1 MSDDIT
7 RMRYADNMDHIF
19 DELTD
24 LTVIQRHMIKE
35 RYRFLMSD
43 YRHRCRLY
51 SMLFYMFRLTMTVGS
66 LAVPALLTIQNTPGA
81 SVAMYWVTWVISLAV
96 TTSNGIMLLFKIDKR
111 FFMMHATIERLRSET
126 WQFVELAGRYSG
138 HYTHP
143 NPATHSNQYVYYC
156 THLEKINMKRVDE
169 EYIKTGEENVNS
181 PPQPGGIPQASRD
194 AMVPSP
200 PDPSNTSIR
209 DRRFPPIALEGHDE
223 NDAKTP
229 TKTDTEAGPEES
241 VPLPKLPDQPAVSE
255 STITGDTILQV
266 TPELQGESEVGRRA
280 SVRP

>member
-19 DELTD
+19 AQLTD
-24 LTVIQRHMIKE
+24 LSIIQRHMIKE
-35 RYRFLMSD
+35 RYRFLMSE

-51 SMLFYMFRLTMTVGS
+51 STLFYMFRLTMTVGS

-143 NPATHSNQYVYYC
+143 TPPTHSNQFVYYC
-156 THLEKINMKRVDE
+156 TQLEKINMKRVDD

-200 PDPSNTSIR
+200 PDPLNNSIR
-209 DRRFPPIALEGHDE
+209 GRRFSAIVIEDRQDE
-223 NDAKTP
+223 KD
-229 TKTDTEAGPEES
+229 TKTREKVIQPVSLPQLQDTTTVPEPAPAG
-241 VPLPKLPDQPAVSE
+241 V
-255 STITGDTILQV
+255 TILQV
-266 TPELQGESEVGRRA
+266 APELQGEPDVGSRA
-280 SVRP
+280 EVRP

>member
-1 MSDDIT
+1 MSEDIT

-19 DELTD
+19 DELSD
-24 LTVIQRHMIKE
+24 LTIIQRHLIKE
-35 RYRFLMSD
+35 RYRFLMSE

-51 SMLFYMFRLTMTVGS
+51 STMFYVFRLMMTVGS

-143 NPATHSNQYVYYC
+143 NPPTHSNQFVYYC
-156 THLEKINMKRVDE
+156 TQVEKIHMKRVDE
-169 EYIKTGEENVNS
+169 EYIKIGEENVNS

-200 PDPSNTSIR
+200 PDPLNTSIR
-209 DRRFPPIALEGHDE
+209 GRRFSAIVIEDHQDEKNTKKQEKTIQPVSIPQLQDEETVPEPPLA
-223 NDAKTP
+223 
-229 TKTDTEAGPEES
+229 
-241 VPLPKLPDQPAVSE
+241 
-255 STITGDTILQV
+255 GDTILQV
-266 TPELQGESEVGRRA
+266 TPELQGEPDVGRRTT
-280 SVRP
+280 V

>member
-35 RYRFLMSD
+35 RYRFLMAE

-51 SMLFYMFRLTMTVGS
+51 STLFYMFRLTMTVGS

-143 NPATHSNQYVYYC
+143 NPPTHSNQYVYYC
-156 THLEKINMKRVDE
+156 TQLEKINMKRVDD

-209 DRRFPPIALEGHDE
+209 GRRFPPIALEGHDE

-229 TKTDTEAGPEES
+229 TKTEAGPEES
-241 VPLPKLPDQPAVSE
+241 VPLPKLPDQPTVSE
-255 STITGDTILQV
+255 PAIAGDTILSV
-266 TPELQGESEVGRRA
+266 TPELQGESDVGRRA

>member
-24 LTVIQRHMIKE
+24 LSIIQRHMIKE
-35 RYRFLMSD
+35 RYRFLMSE

-66 LAVPALLTIQNTPGA
+66 LSVPALLTIQNTPGA

-143 NPATHSNQYVYYC
+143 NPPTHSNQFVYYC
-156 THLEKINMKRVDE
+156 TQLEKINMKRVDD

-200 PDPSNTSIR
+200 PDPLNTSIR
-209 DRRFPPIALEGHDE
+209 GRRFSAIVIEDRQDE
-223 NDAKTP
+223 KETKD
-229 TKTDTEAGPEES
+229 TKTQETAIKS
-241 VPLPKLPDQPAVSE
+241 VSLPQLQDAAAVSE
-255 STITGDTILQV
+255 PAVAGDTVLQV
-266 TPELQGESEVGRRA
+266 TPELKGEPDVGGRAEVR
-280 SVRP
+280 S

>member
-19 DELTD
+19 DELAG
-24 LTVIQRHMIKE
+24 LTTIQRHMIKE

-51 SMLFYMFRLTMTVGS
+51 SALFYIFRLTMTVGS

-143 NPATHSNQYVYYC
+143 IPPTHANQFVYYC
-156 THLEKINMKRVDE
+156 TQLEKINMKRVDE

-200 PDPSNTSIR
+200 PDPLNSSMR
-209 DRRFPPIALEGHDE
+209 GRRFSAIVIEDQQDE
-223 NDAKTP
+223 KD
-229 TKTDTEAGPEES
+229 TKTTEKPVSLPQLQNGSTVPEQTLAGN
-241 VPLPKLPDQPAVSE
+241 
-255 STITGDTILQV
+255 TILQ
-266 TPELQGESEVGRRA
+266 TLPELQGQPDVGVRA
-280 SVRP
+280 AV